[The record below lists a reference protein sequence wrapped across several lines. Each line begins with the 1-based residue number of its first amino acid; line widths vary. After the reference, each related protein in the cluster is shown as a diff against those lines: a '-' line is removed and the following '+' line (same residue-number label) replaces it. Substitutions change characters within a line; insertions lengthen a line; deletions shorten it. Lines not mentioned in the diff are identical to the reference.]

1 MSNPVSNAVPFFK
14 PAIGEAEIA
23 AVVECLRSGWLTTG
37 PRTTQFEAEFAQFV
51 GAKHA
56 VAVNSCTAG
65 LHLAIAC
72 LGLQPGDGVLVPT
85 WTFAA
90 TAEVVQYLGGIPILV
105 DCREQNLQID
115 LVDAQRKL
123 EAAKQ
128 GTLPMGKV
136 ERVVG
141 IMPVHVGGAML
152 DMDQVNQFAKD
163 NGLWVVEDAAH
174 SFPASF
180 HSKVQGREL
189 RCGEGTARATCFSF
203 YANKT
208 ITTGEGGMVVTES
221 SELADEIRCLSLHGL
236 SSLAWKR
243 FANSA
248 NWDYQIMKAGF
259 KYNLTDIASA
269 IGLQQLARAEDLR
282 TQRQELAE
290 RYYLNLAD
298 CDLLELPEN
307 DLSLKHAWHLY
318 PIKLN
323 LEKLKIS
330 RNEFCDT
337 LRANHIGFSV
347 HWRPL
352 HLHPL
357 YASQWKW
364 NESDL
369 PTASSLWPRVV
380 SLPIYAGMDTSLVDV
395 ASAAV
400 RSILSKARK

>member
-1 MSNPVSNAVPFFK
+1 MSSPAFNAVPFFR
-14 PAIGEAEIA
+14 PAISEAEIN

-37 PRTTQFEAEFAQFV
+37 PRTTQFETEFAQFV

-72 LGLQPGDGVLVPT
+72 LGLQAGEGVLVPT

-105 DCREQNLQID
+105 DCREGDFQID
-115 LVDAQRKL
+115 LEDAQRKL
-123 EAAKQ
+123 QAAKQ

-136 ERVVG
+136 ERIVG

-152 DMDQVNQFAKD
+152 DMDEVNQFAKE

-174 SFPASF
+174 SFPASY
-180 HSKVQGREL
+180 HSKINDRHL
-189 RCGEGTARATCFSF
+189 RCGENTATATCFSF

-221 SELADEIRCLSLHGL
+221 SELAEQIRSLSLHGL

-243 FANSA
+243 FSNSA
-248 NWDYQIMKAGF
+248 NWDYQIMNAGF

-269 IGLQQLARAEDLR
+269 IGLQQLARAEELR
-282 TQRQELAE
+282 KQRQELAE
-290 RYYLNLAD
+290 RYFSNLAD
-298 CDLLELPEN
+298 VDLLELPKN
-307 DLSLKHAWHLY
+307 DPSIKHSWHLF
-318 PIKLN
+318 PIKLK
-323 LEKLKIS
+323 LEKLKLS

-337 LRANHIGFSV
+337 LRSKNIGFSV

-357 YASQWKW
+357 YASHWKW
-364 NESDL
+364 KERDL
-369 PTASSLWPRVV
+369 PVATRLWPRVV
-380 SLPIYAGMDTSLVDV
+380 SLPIYAGMDVKLVDIV
-395 ASAAV
+395 SAAV
-400 RSILSKARK
+400 RSILSEHQS